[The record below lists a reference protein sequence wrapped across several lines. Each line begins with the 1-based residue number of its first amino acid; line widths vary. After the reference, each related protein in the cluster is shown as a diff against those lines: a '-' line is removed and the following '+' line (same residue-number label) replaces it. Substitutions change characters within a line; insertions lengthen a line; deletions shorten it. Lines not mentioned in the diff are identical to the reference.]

1 MKSYLRILQF
11 CKPYKLMV
19 FVSIFSS
26 LIFALLNALSIWL
39 VGSLITSIM
48 SLSKDKIKE
57 DSSIFSN
64 IEQWLNPTQDPLLA
78 LKALCFMLL
87 GTFFFKNLFFYI
99 NNISLS
105 YVQTKM
111 IVDIRNKLFKK
122 LCNLPLSFYDKN
134 KTGELSSIAINDVTN
149 MRIAFTQS
157 VQNLINQ
164 PLSMIV
170 MIIMLCI
177 INLKLSLLMLIVA
190 PLSFTIVSFLA
201 NSIKR
206 KAKRSSIQIAGLMN
220 ILQEMLSGVRI
231 VKSFISEKKE
241 FLKFEIENN
250 KFFKLIMRQE
260 KIRFFTTPINEM
272 IGVSLGVTILWIG
285 GSAVLQS
292 PNQPL
297 EADKFV
303 KFIIYLFAMLQ
314 PARKLTGVAA
324 IMQQG
329 IASAERVFSI
339 LDVKIK
345 KSDNK
350 LIKIDSFKESIEF
363 KNISFKY
370 EDTDRYAIHDI
381 NLKINK
387 GEFVAFVGE
396 SGAGK
401 STTIDLMM
409 KFYNPNKGE
418 IKYDS
423 INLDEINKKS
433 IRSQI
438 GVIPQ
443 DTILFNDS
451 VKNNI
456 CYGSNNPSMDNI
468 KKAAEIANASN
479 FINSLPNGFDTIIGE
494 RGTKLSGGQ
503 KQRLSIARAVYKNPS
518 ILIMD
523 EATSSLDSESEKKV
537 QKAINNLT
545 QNRTVIVIAHRLST
559 IINADKIFVFDD
571 AKIIESGDH
580 NSLIKNN
587 SIYKKLHDFQF
598 KKD

>member
-1 MKSYLRILQF
+1 
-11 CKPYKLMV
+11 MV

-57 DSSIFSN
+57 DSSMFSN